1 MEETKEKLEKM
12 TESERVQKGNEYLK
26 MENLL

>member
-12 TESERVQKGNEYLK
+12 TESERFQKGNKYLK